1 MNGTTVERQALIDV
15 VNALPDRALLELAS
29 FLDYL
34 RYKNTASPQANQD
47 SSNFLLSMTDLS
59 NSDPLGSDQAE
70 QHWQLQQELELLGVV
85 QRHLPRSQQERW
97 MLLRQKLEQE
107 TLTEREHQEFL
118 TYSDLLESWN
128 AERVEAV
135 MALAK
140 LRGMEF
146 KALYRELTPQ
156 NMNL

>member
-34 RYKNTASPQANQD
+34 RYKNTVPQQGTGE
-47 SSNFLLSMTDLS
+47 SSDLG
-59 NSDPLGSDQAE
+59 NWDPLDRTESRS
-70 QHWQLQQELELLGVV
+70 QQELEWLSIV

-97 MLLRQKLEQE
+97 MLLRQKLEEE
-107 TLTEREHQEFL
+107 TLTEQEHQEFL

-146 KALYRELTPQ
+146 KTLYRELTPQ

>member
-34 RYKNTASPQANQD
+34 RYKNTASLQATRE
-47 SSNFLLSMTDLS
+47 SSDFLLSIS
-59 NSDPLGSDQAE
+59 NLGSSDLLERDQAE
-70 QHWQLQQELELLGVV
+70 QRSQLQQELKLLSVV

-97 MLLRQKLEQE
+97 MLLRQKLEYE

-128 AERVEAV
+128 AERIEAV

-140 LRGMEF
+140 LRGVEF
-146 KALYRELTPQ
+146 KTLYRQLTPQ
-156 NMNL
+156 NTNL

>member
-34 RYKNTASPQANQD
+34 RYKNAASPQGTGD
-47 SSNFLLSMTDLS
+47 SSDFLLLMADIN
-59 NSDPLGSDQAE
+59 NSDPFESDRTE
-70 QHWQLQQELELLGVV
+70 QHLQRQQELELLGIV

-128 AERVEAV
+128 AQRVEAV

-140 LRGMEF
+140 LRGVEF
-146 KALYRELTPQ
+146 KRLYQELTPQ
-156 NMNL
+156 NTNL

>member
-15 VNALPDRALLELAS
+15 VNALPDPALVELAS

-34 RYKNTASPQANQD
+34 RYKNTASSQGTGE
-47 SSNFLLSMTDLS
+47 SSDFLLSMSDLG
-59 NSDPLGSDQAE
+59 NSDPIEGDQAK
-70 QHWQLQQELELLGVV
+70 QRSQLQQELELLGVV

-118 TYSDLLESWN
+118 TYSDLLELWN

-135 MALAK
+135 MALAQ
-140 LRGMEF
+140 LRGVEF
-146 KALYRELTPQ
+146 KTLYRQLTPQ
-156 NMNL
+156 NTNF

>member
-34 RYKNTASPQANQD
+34 RYKNTASSQGTGD
-47 SSNFLLSMTDLS
+47 SSDFLLSMSELGS
-59 NSDPLGSDQAE
+59 SDPIEGDRTE
-70 QHWQLQQELELLGVV
+70 QRSQLQQELELLGVV

-97 MLLRQKLEQE
+97 ILLRQKLEQE

-135 MALAK
+135 MTLAK
-140 LRGMEF
+140 LRGVEF
-146 KALYRELTPQ
+146 KTLYRQL
-156 NMNL
+156 